1 MTESAVLAQLVERH
15 PLPTWR
21 GFAWVVMIFL
31 AAAGGWAT
39 VARLDEVAIARGEVA
54 PVGKVKV
61 IQHLEGGIVRTIGV
75 AEGQPV
81 KEGATLLQ
89 LDLPNTLGNRQELQV
104 RLDGYAIN
112 RARLTAEANGTAL
125 EFPKAESERQPDLM
139 KAESETH
146 EARKRELA
154 TLIAGL
160 NEQIK
165 QREAAVR
172 EFEAARRAKQTD
184 LRLTREKFAIS
195 KQLVERD
202 LTSKLDHLTLE
213 REVERLVGEI
223 AQLDQSI
230 PRAVSAVQEAREGI
244 AKEQQR
250 FRREALEQ
258 IAQVDL
264 NVLRTQELAKE
275 ATDQFVRAEIK
286 SPIDGVVKN
295 LKYNTIGGVV
305 RPGDAIMEIVPSD
318 DRLVIEAKLNPVDRG
333 FVGVGQ
339 RALVKISTYDYA
351 RYGGLEGRVKT
362 VAPDANTEAGQP
374 YFKVVVETE
383 KSYLGDDPTAYTISP
398 GMQAEVDIQTGTKS
412 VLDYIL
418 KPVLKLKH
426 EAFRER

>member
-1 MTESAVLAQLVERH
+1 MTQSAVLAELVERH

-21 GFAWVVMIFL
+21 GFAWLAMTFL
-31 AAAGGWAT
+31 T
-39 VARLDEVAIARGEVA
+39 VLGVWSTIARLDEVAIARGEVA

-61 IQHLEGGIVRTIGV
+61 IQHLEGGIVRSIFV
-75 AEGQPV
+75 AEGQSV
-81 KEGATLLQ
+81 KEGVTLLQ
-89 LDLPNTLGNRQELQV
+89 LDLPNTAGNRQELLI
-104 RLDGYAIN
+104 RLDAYAIN
-112 RARLTAEANGTAL
+112 RARLNAEANGLAL
-125 EFPKAESERQPDLM
+125 DFPKAEAERHPEFV
-139 KAESETH
+139 KAERETH
-146 EARKRELA
+146 DARLRELT
-154 TLIAGL
+154 TLVAGL
-160 NEQIK
+160 NEQLK
-165 QREAAVR
+165 QRESAVR
-172 EFEAARRAKQTD
+172 EFEAAKRAKQTD
-184 LRLTREKFAIS
+184 LRLTRDKFNIS

-202 LTSKLDHLTLE
+202 LTSKLDHISLE
-213 REVERLVGEI
+213 REVERLIGEI

-264 NVLRTQELAKE
+264 SIARTLELAKE
-275 ATDQFVRAEIK
+275 ATDQFIRAEIK
-286 SPIDGVVKN
+286 SPLDGVVKN

-318 DRLVIEAKLNPVDRG
+318 DRLVVEAKLNPVDRG

-362 VAPDANTEAGQP
+362 VAPDANAETGQP
-374 YFKVVVETE
+374 YFKVVIETE
-383 KSYLGDDPTAYTISP
+383 KSHLGDDPTAYVISP
-398 GMQAEVDIQTGTKS
+398 GMQAEVDIHTGTKS

>member
-1 MTESAVLAQLVERH
+1 MT
-15 PLPTWR
+15 
-21 GFAWVVMIFL
+21 
-31 AAAGGWAT
+31 
-39 VARLDEVAIARGEVA
+39 
-54 PVGKVKV
+54 
-61 IQHLEGGIVRTIGV
+61 
-75 AEGQPV
+75 
-81 KEGATLLQ
+81 
-89 LDLPNTLGNRQELQV
+89 
-104 RLDGYAIN
+104 
-112 RARLTAEANGTAL
+112 EANGVAL
-125 EFPKAESERQPDLM
+125 DFPKAEAERHPAFV
-139 KAESETH
+139 KAERDTH
-146 EARKRELA
+146 EARSRELA
-154 TLIAGL
+154 TLLAGL
-160 NEQIK
+160 NEQLK
-165 QREAAVR
+165 QRESAVR

-184 LRLTREKFAIS
+184 LRLTRDKFNIS

-202 LTSKLDHLTLE
+202 LTSKLDHISLE
-213 REVERLVGEI
+213 REVERLIGEV

-230 PRAVSAVQEAREGI
+230 PRAVSSVQEVREAI
-244 AKEQQR
+244 TKEQQR
-250 FRREALEQ
+250 FKREALEQ

-264 NVLRTQELAKE
+264 NIARTLELAKE
-275 ATDQFVRAEIK
+275 ATDQFIRAEIK

-318 DRLVIEAKLNPVDRG
+318 DRLVVEAKLNPVDRG

-383 KSYLGDDPTAYTISP
+383 KSYLGNDPTAYTISP
-398 GMQAEVDIQTGTKS
+398 GMQAEVDIHTGTKS
-412 VLDYIL
+412 VLDYVL